1 MGNRPTSL
9 ACLPFMDELQRRK
22 RRQEAHRRVVRQR
35 RIAAAVL
42 LAGLVA
48 VVVLVAGALGG
59 DDGGGSSGSRAGSGQ
74 AGQPAQP
81 KAPPELPRGGR
92 RIFPRY
98 RVVGFYGAPQDD
110 ALGALGIGSPEKMA
124 GRLRKQARPYRG
136 RGRQVL
142 PTFELIATVASGAP
156 GADGSYSYHQPAA
169 VIDRYLKAARKE
181 KALLLLDVQ
190 PGRANFMTEVKRL
203 RPWLEQPDVS
213 LALDPEWRV
222 GPGQIPGKVIGTVS
236 TTEVNR
242 VTRYVR
248 AIVRQRKL
256 PQKLLLIHQFTEQ
269 MIPNKQ
275 RLLRPRELA
284 VTLNV
289 DGFGDQP
296 NKIAKYGELTSTAR
310 GFHHGYKLFYEEDT
324 DLMTPK
330 QVLRLHPRPEVIVY
344 E

>member
-1 MGNRPTSL
+1 
-9 ACLPFMDELQRRK
+9 MDELQRRK

-42 LAGLVA
+42 LAGLAA
-48 VVVLVAGALGG
+48 VVVLVAGAFTGG
-59 DDGGGSSGSRAGSGQ
+59 DDEGSSRKDAQ
-74 AGQPAQP
+74 AGGTDGPAKP
-81 KAPPELPRGGR
+81 KPPPELPRGGR

-110 ALGALGIGSPEKMA
+110 ALGALGVGSPEKMA
-124 GRLRKQARPYRG
+124 ARLRKQARPYRG
-136 RGRQVL
+136 RGRRVL
-142 PTFELIATVASGAP
+142 PAFELIAVVASGAP
-156 GADGSYSYHQPAA
+156 GDDGSYSYRQPPV

-181 KALLLLDVQ
+181 KALLVLDVQ
-190 PGRANFMTEVKRL
+190 PGRANFLREVKRL
-203 RPWLEQPDVS
+203 GPWLEQPDVS

-222 GPGQIPGKVIGTVS
+222 GPGQVPGKVIGTVS
-236 TTEVNR
+236 VGEVNR

-248 AIVRQRKL
+248 GIVRKNKL
-256 PQKLLLIHQFTEQ
+256 PQKLLLIHQFTED
-269 MIPNKQ
+269 MIPDKQ

-296 NKIAKYGELTSTAR
+296 NKIAKYAELTSTAR
-310 GFHHGYKLFYEEDT
+310 GFHHGFKLFYEEDT
-324 DLMTPK
+324 NLMTPK
-330 QVLRLHPRPEVIVY
+330 QVQRLRPRPEVIVY

>member
-1 MGNRPTSL
+1 
-9 ACLPFMDELQRRK
+9 MDELQRRK
-22 RRQEAHRRVVRQR
+22 RRQEARRRVQRQR
-35 RIAAAVL
+35 RIVAAVL
-42 LAGLVA
+42 LLGAVA
-48 VVVLVAGALGG
+48 VVVLVASSLSGG
-59 DDGGGSSGSRAGSGQ
+59 GDGGGSRAESGSDPD
-74 AGQPAQP
+74 QPAKP
-81 KAPPELPRGGR
+81 KPPPELPRGGR

-110 ALGALGIGSPEKMA
+110 ALGALGIGSPAKMA
-124 GRLRKQARPYRG
+124 ARLRKQARPYRG

-142 PTFELIATVASGAP
+142 PAFELIAVVASGAP
-156 GADGSYSYHQPAA
+156 GDDGSYSYRQPPE

-181 KALLLLDVQ
+181 KAILLLDVQ
-190 PGRANFMTEVKRL
+190 PGRADFMREVKRL

-236 TTEVNR
+236 ADEVNR

-248 AIVRQRKL
+248 RIVRERKL
-256 PQKLLLIHQFTEQ
+256 PQKLLLIHQFTDD
-269 MIPNKQ
+269 MIPDKE

-284 VTLNV
+284 VTINV

-296 NKIAKYGELTSTAR
+296 NKISKYQEFARGAR
-310 GFHHGYKLFYEEDT
+310 GFHHGFKLFYEEDT
-324 DLMTPK
+324 NLMTPK
-330 QVLRLHPRPEVIVY
+330 QVQRLRPRPEVIVY

>member
-1 MGNRPTSL
+1 
-9 ACLPFMDELQRRK
+9 MDELQRRK

-35 RIAAAVL
+35 RIGAAVL
-42 LAGLVA
+42 LLALVA
-48 VVVLVAGALGG
+48 VVVLVSGALGG
-59 DDGGGSSGSRAGSGQ
+59 GDDDGSPRKSAEGGKAS
-74 AGQPAQP
+74 QPAKP
-81 KAPPELPRGGR
+81 KPPPELPRGGR

-110 ALGALGIGSPEKMA
+110 ALGALGVGSPEEMA
-124 GRLRKQARPYRG
+124 ARLRKQARPYRG
-136 RGRQVL
+136 SGRRVL
-142 PTFELIATVASGAP
+142 PAFELIASVASGAP
-156 GADGSYSYHQPAA
+156 GDDGSYSYRQSPAT
-169 VIDRYLKAARKE
+169 INRYLRAARKE
-181 KALLLLDVQ
+181 KALLVLDVQ
-190 PGRANFMTEVKRL
+190 PGRANFMREVKRL

-236 TTEVNR
+236 TAEVNR

-248 AIVRQRKL
+248 RIVRQRKL
-256 PQKLLLIHQFTEQ
+256 PQKLLLIHQFTEE

-296 NKIAKYGELTSTAR
+296 DKIAKYGELTSTAR
-310 GFHHGYKLFYEEDT
+310 GFHHGFKLFYEEDT
-324 DLMTPK
+324 NLMTPK
-330 QVLRLHPRPEVIVY
+330 QVQRLRPRPEVVVY

>member
-1 MGNRPTSL
+1 
-9 ACLPFMDELQRRK
+9 MDELQRRK

-42 LAGLVA
+42 LAGLAA
-48 VVVLVAGALGG
+48 VVVLVAGAFSGG
-59 DDGGGSSGSRAGSGQ
+59 DDEGSSRGDADAGGTDR
-74 AGQPAQP
+74 PAKP
-81 KAPPELPRGGR
+81 KPPPELPRGGR

-110 ALGALGIGSPEKMA
+110 ALGALGVGSPEKMA
-124 GRLRKQARPYRG
+124 ARLRKQARPYRG
-136 RGRQVL
+136 RGRRVL
-142 PTFELIATVASGAP
+142 PAFELIAAVASGAP
-156 GADGSYSYHQPAA
+156 GDDGSYSYRQPPA
-169 VIDRYLKAARKE
+169 VIDRYLKAARRE
-181 KALLLLDVQ
+181 KALLVLDVQ
-190 PGRANFMTEVKRL
+190 PGRASFMREVKRL

-236 TTEVNR
+236 VGEVNR

-248 AIVRQRKL
+248 GIVRKRKL
-256 PQKLLLIHQFTEQ
+256 PQKLLLIHQFTED
-269 MIPNKQ
+269 MIPDKR

-296 NKIAKYGELTSTAR
+296 NKIAKYSELTGTAR
-310 GFHHGYKLFYEEDT
+310 GFHHGFKLFYEEDT
-324 DLMTPK
+324 NLMTPK
-330 QVLRLHPRPEVIVY
+330 QVQRLRPRPEVVVY

>member
-1 MGNRPTSL
+1 MSNRPTSL
-9 ACLPFMDELQRRK
+9 PCLPFMDELQRRK
-22 RRQEAHRRVVRQR
+22 RRQEARRRVVRQR

-42 LAGLVA
+42 LAALAA
-48 VVVLVAGALGG
+48 VVVVVTGAFGG
-59 DDGGGSSGSRAGSGQ
+59 DGKDAASSGSGAQ
-74 AGQPAQP
+74 ADQPAKP
-81 KAPPELPRGGR
+81 KPPPELPRGGR

-124 GRLRKQARPYRG
+124 ARLRKQARPYRG
-136 RGRQVL
+136 RGRRVL
-142 PTFELIATVASGAP
+142 PAFELIAAVASGAP
-156 GADGSYSYHQPAA
+156 GDDGSYSYRQPPN
-169 VIDRYLKAARKE
+169 VIDRYLRAARKE
-181 KALLLLDVQ
+181 KALLVLDVQ
-190 PGRANFMTEVKRL
+190 PGRANFMREVKRL

-222 GPGQIPGKVIGTVS
+222 GEGQVPGKVIGTVS
-236 TTEVNR
+236 TAEVNR

-248 AIVRQRKL
+248 GIIRARKL

-289 DGFGDQP
+289 DGFGDQA
-296 NKIAKYGELTSTAR
+296 NKIAKYEELTSTAR

-324 DLMTPK
+324 NLMTPK